1 MLYILYKNTGVHSG
15 RALRQKLG
23 EMLKEQ
29 VRGGYPKRF
38 AAFLKAGEKPSVVIN
53 LGVTDEIHYEG
64 PILNDQGM
72 IRAASNKKKA
82 RQTFAEK
89 KVPAPKLF
97 LQVSEI
103 SAANLPVIGRTSYH
117 SKGSG
122 FWFCKTLSEV
132 KVAAKAGATHF
143 LEFIDG
149 TREYRVHTFVKTGH
163 RDATAEKRNEDSYV
177 SIKISEKVW
186 TGEGKP
192 DQSEPQ
198 KNHDFGWSFM
208 VPKNRREEELDVVRH
223 AAKQAIAALGIDF
236 GAVDVMYRLHS
247 KSPYVLEVN
256 STPCMADEN
265 ANTCEV
271 YAKRILKT
279 INAAEAE
286 PESEEE
292 LEEEFEE
299 EEE

>member
-38 AAFLKAGEKPSVVIN
+38 AAFLKAGETPTIVIN
-53 LGVTDEIHYEG
+53 LGVTDETAYEG
-64 PILNDQGM
+64 EILNDQDM

-82 RQTFAEK
+82 RQVFAEK

-97 LQVSEI
+97 LQAGEI
-103 SAANLPVIGRTSYH
+103 TQADLPVVGRTSYH
-117 SKGSG
+117 RKGEG
-122 FWFCKTLSEV
+122 FWFCNTLAEV
-132 KVAAKAGATHF
+132 NRAAKAGATHF

-163 RDATAEKRNEDSYV
+163 RDKGPDKRTADSYV

-192 DQSEPQ
+192 DPKEPQ

-208 VPKNRREEELDVVRH
+208 APKNRREEELDVVRF
-223 AAKQAIAALGIDF
+223 AAKQAIAALGLDF

-279 INAAEAE
+279 INTPYKEEEAE
-286 PESEEE
+286 EEVEEE
-292 LEEEFEE
+292 YEE